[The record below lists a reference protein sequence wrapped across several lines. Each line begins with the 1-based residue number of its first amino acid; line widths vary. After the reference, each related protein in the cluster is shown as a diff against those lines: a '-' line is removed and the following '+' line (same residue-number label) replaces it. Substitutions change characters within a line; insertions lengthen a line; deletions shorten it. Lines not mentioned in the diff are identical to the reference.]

1 MIPPPPPSGTFKV
14 GEGLKVVR
22 IDYPFNPKGFPFAW
36 LSLIFRVGGE
46 MKKAAGE
53 QTFTGVTVNAK
64 GLGRGIRVLGNNT
77 NQNFPNKCLF

>member
-1 MIPPPPPSGTFKV
+1 
-14 GEGLKVVR
+14 
-22 IDYPFNPKGFPFAW
+22 
-36 LSLIFRVGGE
+36 